1 MLTQIYNTFSS
12 IFNPSGNKD
21 PEKKVADKEEANA
34 KDADEEKTINRDK
47 MTELRNTLL
56 RLHKHKNA
64 QLEIKSMKL
73 FLVNPDSM
81 KDDDEKLKQKIWN
94 NWLIQDVK
102 ALFNYDEEER
112 WRDRIVYYDE
122 GQKVA
127 IKLPGG
133 SDAISHKI
141 K

>member
-1 MLTQIYNTFSS
+1 
-12 IFNPSGNKD
+12 
-21 PEKKVADKEEANA
+21 
-34 KDADEEKTINRDK
+34 